1 MHRVG
6 ENNVGSLRYVKIDV
20 SPPIFF
26 HVIYV
31 VYFANVIGEKVIKRF
46 THFEIV
52 NLFGQIPSPY
62 SFLCIG
68 LVRIMSEVYGMSK

>member
-1 MHRVG
+1 MQYM
-6 ENNVGSLRYVKIDV
+6 L
-20 SPPIFF
+20 
-26 HVIYV
+26 
-31 VYFANVIGEKVIKRF
+31 ANVIGEKVIKRF

-52 NLFGQIPSPY
+52 NLFDQIPSLY

>member
-6 ENNVGSLRYVKIDV
+6 ENVGSLRYVKIDV

-31 VYFANVIGEKVIKRF
+31 GNNVIGDKVIKRF

>member
-1 MHRVG
+1 M
-6 ENNVGSLRYVKIDV
+6 L
-20 SPPIFF
+20 
-26 HVIYV
+26 
-31 VYFANVIGEKVIKRF
+31 ANVIGKKVIKRF

-68 LVRIMSEVYGMSK
+68 LVRIMVGSLRYVKIDVSPPIFFHVIYVGQCHRRQSY

>member
-1 MHRVG
+1 M
-6 ENNVGSLRYVKIDV
+6 L
-20 SPPIFF
+20 
-26 HVIYV
+26 
-31 VYFANVIGEKVIKRF
+31 ANVIGEKVIKRF

-68 LVRIMSEVYGMSK
+68 LVRMSEVLRYVKIDVSPPIFFHVIYVGQCHRRQSY